1 MCLHLKSVATQT
13 RFEKPRRHDQC
24 AHNDELTLLSKA
36 NTIQQSYVNSAFTPA
51 TSVQVKSQIKGVQ
64 HGRLYQHQQARHI
77 LALIHI
83 GQRCTKSN
91 ERHDQRRAPATQMS
105 RQTQRRPKAN
115 PMSSL
120 AFYLVSCPEAADSLR
135 TLHLCGS
142 LRCGILCRRTLLH
155 DVCIATMIL
164 ILHDF
169 ELNSFYKKGL
179 SPKLPFESSNFYI
192 SCH

>member
-64 HGRLYQHQQARHI
+64 HGRLYQRQQARRI
-77 LALIHI
+77 SALIHI

-91 ERHDQRRAPATQMS
+91 ERHDQRRASATQLS
-105 RQTQRRPKAN
+105 RQTQRRPKAVASRLLLTCIFLFLRRRRLGRHMC
-115 PMSSL
+115 PSITAMSSTNWL
-120 AFYLVSCPEAADSLR
+120 AYVFA
-135 TLHLCGS
+135 G
-142 LRCGILCRRTLLH
+142 
-155 DVCIATMIL
+155 
-164 ILHDF
+164 
-169 ELNSFYKKGL
+169 
-179 SPKLPFESSNFYI
+179 
-192 SCH
+192 